1 MIIKSGTIKVDYK
14 NLYDLVDEKFG
25 IPVFQRFYDWK
36 SGQVEQLLC
45 DLEYAIEND
54 CEMYLLD
61 FIYYLDNNKYMIA
74 DGQQRLV
81 SINLLLKAVNDY
93 IDKNN
98 LSITKVKLFDISY
111 DMPACQKA
119 YDTNFNSY
127 ICNPFKDVYCRL
139 LDWVDDNFSDLE
151 KIIKVLQTNI
161 HVYLKKCENGDDAF
175 VIFQQINT
183 GGKPLNKDEIIK
195 TAINQYADLYG
206 IDMYGKMT
214 NIKQSFVSY
223 YKFVKKDP
231 SSSIDNIAI
240 IAFLKDYVT
249 KDKAT
254 FKKFSDT
261 LGIIKKLED
270 NPIYKIIGFI
280 NRAAL
285 VDVLNILAMKQIDTK
300 TNKKYFDDV
309 MLPLI
314 LLSIIVSIKKG
325 NPSIINPIIKTVIEL
340 IKNDVSSTNIS
351 LEIAKYIDDNSA
363 ECKISFNDFNIAM
376 GNPDVKLRGIKKA
389 ILILDVMISSTSG
402 TVNVDKINLEH
413 IYPQKPHN
421 NWVTI
426 GGWPTS
432 KEDQKIWVD
441 NIGNYM
447 LLAEAVNKKIK
458 NKYITDKVHEYNK
471 IIPKDLILKTQMN
484 TVDFVKF
491 EQDKE
496 LYIRERCESISR
508 LVRGFKFGS
517 KIILPPSGTVSYYT
531 NV

>member
-1 MIIKSGTIKVDYK
+1 MIIKSGTIKVEYK
-14 NLYDLVDEKFG
+14 NLYDYVDKKFG

-36 SGQVEQLLC
+36 AAQLKQLLS
-45 DLEYAIEND
+45 DLEYAIDND

-61 FIYYLDNNKYMIA
+61 FIYYLDNGKYMIA

-81 SINLLLKAVNDY
+81 TINLLLKAIGDF

-98 LSITKVKLFDISY
+98 LSLPKPDIFDISY
-111 DMPACQKA
+111 DMPSCQKS

-127 ICNPFKDVYCRL
+127 VCNPFKDVYCEL
-139 LDWVDDNFSDLE
+139 YDWVEYNSADIE
-151 KIIKVLQTNI
+151 KIIEILKTNI
-161 HVYLKKCENGDDAF
+161 HVYLKECDNGDDAF

-195 TAINQYADLYG
+195 TAINQYANLYD

-214 NIKQSFVSY
+214 KIKQSFVSY
-223 YKFVKKDP
+223 YKFIKKDP
-231 SSSIDNIAI
+231 SSTIDNIAI
-240 IAFLKDYVT
+240 ITFLKEYIT

-280 NRAAL
+280 NRNVL

-314 LLSIIVSIKKG
+314 LLSISISIKKG
-325 NPSIINPIIKTVIEL
+325 NPSIFNPIIKTVIEL
-340 IKNDVSSTNIS
+340 IKNDTSSTDIS
-351 LEIAKYIDDNSA
+351 IEIAKYIDDNSA

-376 GNPDVKLRGIKKA
+376 GNPDTKLRGIKKA

-402 TVNVDKINLEH
+402 TINVDDINLEH
-413 IYPQKPHN
+413 IYPQKPHSD
-421 NWVTI
+421 WVTI

-432 KEDQKIWVD
+432 KDEQKMWVD

-458 NKYITDKVHEYNK
+458 NKYISDKVHEYNK

-484 TVDFVKF
+484 TVDFAKF

-496 LYIRERCESISR
+496 IYINERCEKISK
-508 LVRGFKFGS
+508 LVRTFKFGS
-517 KIILPPSGTVSYYT
+517 KIILAPTGNVMYYST
-531 NV
+531 N